1 MCRTSLYYH
10 KLPVVR
16 GEIMKKFF
24 YCLVLLITM
33 CAVFACTGMTA
44 KEQVVGSDNC
54 YMVDFNSGRVLY
66 AKGENDRKPIASM
79 VKIMTLLLT
88 FENVDSGKLSLDQK
102 VTISHDAA
110 KQVGSEMF
118 LDEGQE
124 YPLSD
129 LVKGIVTMSAN
140 DASVAVAELI
150 AGDEVAFTNVM
161 NERAKSLG
169 MNDTLFANATGY
181 PTKEEQ
187 YSTAKDV
194 TCMMRELAKHKEYYN
209 YSTVWLEDY
218 THPSGRVTQMANT
231 NKLIR
236 HYKGCDGG
244 KTGYTDSAKF
254 CLAGTATRNG
264 MRVVGSVLGANDSKA
279 RFRAMSS
286 LFNYSFNNFKQVVLV
301 KGGSPLSVD
310 VKVSGGKKDKLS
322 VIAKNDL
329 SVLQARGENNAKLE
343 YNIPESVKAPI
354 NCGDKIGEV
363 YAIVDGK
370 KIAVCDI
377 LAGEEIKKASIWD
390 YVKKI
395 M

>member
-1 MCRTSLYYH
+1 
-10 KLPVVR
+10 
-16 GEIMKKFF
+16 MKKFF
-24 YCLVLLITM
+24 YCLILLITI
-33 CAVFACTGMTA
+33 CAVFACTGMA
-44 KEQVVGSDNC
+44 PKEQVIGSDNC
-54 YMVDFNSGRVLY
+54 YLVDFNSGRVLY
-66 AKGENDRKPIASM
+66 AKGENDKKPIASM
-79 VKIMTLLLT
+79 VKIMTLLIT

-102 VTISHDAA
+102 VTISHEAA
-110 KQVGSEMF
+110 AQVGSEMF
-118 LDEGQE
+118 LDEGVE

-129 LVKGIVTMSAN
+129 LIKGIVTMSAN

-150 AGDEVAFTNVM
+150 GGDDVAFTGMM
-161 NERAKSLG
+161 NQRAAALG
-169 MNDTLFANATGY
+169 MNDTLFSNATGY

-194 TCMMRELAKHKEYYN
+194 ACMMRELAKHKEYYN
-209 YSTVWLEDY
+209 FSTIWLEDY

-236 HYKGCDGG
+236 HYKGCDAG

-254 CLAGTATRNG
+254 CLAGTAVRDG
-264 MRVVGSVLGANDSKA
+264 MRVVGSVLGAQDSKA
-279 RFRAMSS
+279 RFRAMST
-286 LFNYSFNNFKQVVLV
+286 LFNYGFNNFKNVVLV

-310 VKVSGGKKDKLS
+310 VKVNGGKKDKLA
-322 VIAKNDL
+322 VMAKSDL
-329 SVLQARGENNAKLE
+329 SVLQAKGEGNAKLE

-363 YAIVDGK
+363 YAVIDGQK
-370 KIAVCDI
+370 VAVCDV
-377 LAGEEIKKASIWD
+377 LAAEEIKKASIWD

>member
-1 MCRTSLYYH
+1 
-10 KLPVVR
+10 
-16 GEIMKKFF
+16 MKKFF
-24 YCLVLLITM
+24 YCLILLITI
-33 CAVFACTGMTA
+33 CAVFACTGMA
-44 KEQVVGSDNC
+44 PKEQVIGSDNC
-54 YMVDFNSGRVLY
+54 YLVDFNSGRVLY
-66 AKGENDRKPIASM
+66 AKGENDKKPIASM
-79 VKIMTLLLT
+79 VKIMTLLIT

-102 VTISHDAA
+102 VTISHEAA
-110 KQVGSEMF
+110 AQVGSEMF
-118 LDEGQE
+118 LDEGVE

-129 LVKGIVTMSAN
+129 LIKGIVTMSAN

-150 AGDEVAFTNVM
+150 GGDEVAFTGMM
-161 NERAKSLG
+161 NQRAAALG
-169 MNDTLFANATGY
+169 MNDTLFSNATGY

-194 TCMMRELAKHKEYYN
+194 ACMMRELAKHKEYYN
-209 YSTVWLEDY
+209 FSTIWLEDY

-236 HYKGCDGG
+236 HYKGCDAG

-254 CLAGTATRNG
+254 CLAGTAVRDG
-264 MRVVGSVLGANDSKA
+264 MRVVGSVLGAQDSKA
-279 RFRAMSS
+279 RFRAMST
-286 LFNYSFNNFKQVVLV
+286 LFNYGFNNFKNVVLV

-310 VKVSGGKKDKLS
+310 VKVNGGKKDKLA
-322 VIAKNDL
+322 VMAKSDL
-329 SVLQARGENNAKLE
+329 SVLQAKGEGNAKLE

-363 YAIVDGK
+363 YAVVDGQK
-370 KIAVCDI
+370 VAVCDV
-377 LAGEEIKKASIWD
+377 LAAEEIKKASIWD

>member
-1 MCRTSLYYH
+1 
-10 KLPVVR
+10 
-16 GEIMKKFF
+16 MKKFF
-24 YCLVLLITM
+24 YCLILLVTM
-33 CAVFACTGMTA
+33 CAVFACTGMTT
-44 KEQVVGSDNC
+44 KREQVVGSENC
-54 YMVDFNSGRVLY
+54 YMVDYASGRVLF
-66 AKGENDRKPIASM
+66 AKGENEKKPIASM
-79 VKIMTLLLT
+79 VKIMTLLLA

-102 VTISHDAA
+102 VNISSEAA
-110 KQVGSEMF
+110 GQVGSEMF
-118 LDEGQE
+118 LDEGVE

-129 LVKGIVTMSAN
+129 LIKGIVTMSAN

-150 AGDEVAFTNVM
+150 AGSESAFTTVM
-161 NERAKSLG
+161 NDKAKSLG
-169 MNDTLFANATGY
+169 MNDTLFSNATGY
-181 PTKEEQ
+181 PTQEEQ

-209 YSTVWLEDY
+209 YSTIWLEDY

-236 HYKGCDGG
+236 HYKGCDAG

-254 CLAGTATRNG
+254 CLAGTAVRDG
-264 MRVVGSVLGANDSKA
+264 MRVVGAVLGAPDSKA
-279 RFRAMSS
+279 RFRAMST
-286 LFNYSFNNFKQVVLV
+286 LFNYSFNNYKKVVLV

-322 VIAKNDL
+322 VIAKSEL
-329 SVLQARGENNAKLE
+329 SVLQARGENAVKLE

-354 NCGDKIGEV
+354 KCGDKVGEV
-363 YAIVDGK
+363 YAVVNGQ
-370 KIAVCDI
+370 KIAVSDV

-390 YVKKI
+390 YVKKF

>member
-1 MCRTSLYYH
+1 
-10 KLPVVR
+10 
-16 GEIMKKFF
+16 MKKFF
-24 YCLVLLITM
+24 YCLILLITI
-33 CAVFACTGMTA
+33 CAVFACTGMA
-44 KEQVVGSDNC
+44 PKEQVIGSDNC
-54 YMVDFNSGRVLY
+54 YLVDFNSGRVLY
-66 AKGENDRKPIASM
+66 AKGENDKKPIASM
-79 VKIMTLLLT
+79 VKIMTLLIT

-102 VTISHDAA
+102 VTISHEAA
-110 KQVGSEMF
+110 AQVGSEMF
-118 LDEGQE
+118 LDEGVE

-129 LVKGIVTMSAN
+129 LIKGIVTMSAN

-150 AGDEVAFTNVM
+150 GGDEVAFTGMM
-161 NERAKSLG
+161 NQRAAALG
-169 MNDTLFANATGY
+169 MNDTLFSNATGY

-209 YSTVWLEDY
+209 FSTIWLEDY

-236 HYKGCDGG
+236 HYKGCDAG

-254 CLAGTATRNG
+254 CLAGTAVRDG
-264 MRVVGSVLGANDSKA
+264 MRVVGSVLGAQDSKA
-279 RFRAMSS
+279 RFRAMST
-286 LFNYSFNNFKQVVLV
+286 LFNYGFNNFKNVVLV

-310 VKVSGGKKDKLS
+310 VKVNGGKKDKLA
-322 VIAKNDL
+322 VMAKSDL
-329 SVLQARGENNAKLE
+329 SVLQAKGEGNAKLE

-363 YAIVDGK
+363 YAVIDGQK
-370 KIAVCDI
+370 VAVCDV
-377 LAGEEIKKASIWD
+377 LAAEEIKKASIWD

>member
-1 MCRTSLYYH
+1 
-10 KLPVVR
+10 
-16 GEIMKKFF
+16 MKKFF
-24 YCLVLLITM
+24 YCLILLITI
-33 CAVFACTGMTA
+33 CAVFACTGMA
-44 KEQVVGSDNC
+44 PKEQVIGSDNC
-54 YMVDFNSGRVLY
+54 YLVDFNSGRVLY
-66 AKGENDRKPIASM
+66 AKGENDKKPIASM
-79 VKIMTLLLT
+79 VKIMTLLIT

-102 VTISHDAA
+102 VTISHEAA
-110 KQVGSEMF
+110 AQVGSEMF
-118 LDEGQE
+118 LDEGVE

-129 LVKGIVTMSAN
+129 LIKGIVTMSAN

-150 AGDEVAFTNVM
+150 GGDEVAFTGMM
-161 NERAKSLG
+161 NQRAAALG
-169 MNDTLFANATGY
+169 MNDTLFSNATGY

-194 TCMMRELAKHKEYYN
+194 ACMMRELAKHKEYYN
-209 YSTVWLEDY
+209 FSTIWLEDY

-236 HYKGCDGG
+236 HYKGSDAG

-254 CLAGTATRNG
+254 CLAGTAVRDG
-264 MRVVGSVLGANDSKA
+264 MRVVGSVLGAQDSKA
-279 RFRAMSS
+279 RFRAMST
-286 LFNYSFNNFKQVVLV
+286 LFNYGFNNFKNVVLV

-310 VKVSGGKKDKLS
+310 VKVNGGKKDKLA
-322 VIAKNDL
+322 VMAKSDL
-329 SVLQARGENNAKLE
+329 SVLQAKGEGNAKLE

-363 YAIVDGK
+363 YAVIDGQK
-370 KIAVCDI
+370 VAVCDV
-377 LAGEEIKKASIWD
+377 LAAEEIKKASIWD

>member
-1 MCRTSLYYH
+1 
-10 KLPVVR
+10 
-16 GEIMKKFF
+16 MKKFF
-24 YCLVLLITM
+24 YSLILLVSL
-33 CAVFACTGMTA
+33 CAIFTCTGMTA
-44 KEQVVGSDNC
+44 KEQVIGSENC
-54 YMVDFNSGRVLY
+54 YMVDYNSGRVLY
-66 AKGENDRKPIASM
+66 AKGENEKKPIASM
-79 VKIMTLLLT
+79 VKIMTLLLA
-88 FENVDSGKLSLDQK
+88 FENVDSGNLAFDQK

-110 KQVGSEMF
+110 RQVGSEMF

-124 YPLSD
+124 YSLSD
-129 LVKGIVTMSAN
+129 LIKGIVTMSAN

-150 AGDEVAFTNVM
+150 AGDEISFTKVM
-161 NERAKSLG
+161 NDKAKSLG

-194 TCMMRELAKHKEYYN
+194 SCMMRALAGHKEYYN
-209 YSTVWLEDY
+209 YSTIWLEDY

-244 KTGYTDSAKF
+244 KTGYTDSAKY

-264 MRVVGSVLGANDSKA
+264 MRVVGSVLGANDSKE

-286 LFNYSFNNFKQVVLV
+286 LFNYSFNNYSKVVLV
-301 KGGSPLSVD
+301 KSGSPLSID

-322 VIAKNDL
+322 VVAKAEL
-329 SVLQARGENNAKLE
+329 SVLQAKGESTPKLE

-363 YAIVDGK
+363 YAVVNGN
-370 KIAVCDI
+370 KIAVCDV
-377 LAGEEIKKASIWD
+377 LAAEEIKKASIWD

>member
-1 MCRTSLYYH
+1 M
-10 KLPVVR
+10 
-16 GEIMKKFF
+16 
-24 YCLVLLITM
+24 ITI
-33 CAVFACTGMTA
+33 CAVFACTGMA
-44 KEQVVGSDNC
+44 PKEQVIGSDNC
-54 YMVDFNSGRVLY
+54 YLVDFNSGRVLY
-66 AKGENDRKPIASM
+66 AKGENDKKPIASM
-79 VKIMTLLLT
+79 VKIMTLLIT

-102 VTISHDAA
+102 VPISHEAA
-110 KQVGSEMF
+110 AQVGSEMF
-118 LDEGQE
+118 LDEGVE

-129 LVKGIVTMSAN
+129 LIKGIVTMSAN

-150 AGDEVAFTNVM
+150 GGDEVAFTGMM
-161 NERAKSLG
+161 NQRAAALG
-169 MNDTLFANATGY
+169 MNDTLFSNATGY

-194 TCMMRELAKHKEYYN
+194 ACMMRELAKHKEYYN
-209 YSTVWLEDY
+209 FSTIWLEDY

-236 HYKGCDGG
+236 HYKGCDAG

-254 CLAGTATRNG
+254 CLAGTAVRDG
-264 MRVVGSVLGANDSKA
+264 MRVVGSVLGAQDSKA
-279 RFRAMSS
+279 RFRAMST
-286 LFNYSFNNFKQVVLV
+286 LFNYGFNNFKNVVLV

-310 VKVSGGKKDKLS
+310 VKVNGGKKDKLA
-322 VIAKNDL
+322 VMAKSDL
-329 SVLQARGENNAKLE
+329 SVLQAKGEGNAKLE

-363 YAIVDGK
+363 YAVVDGRK
-370 KIAVCDI
+370 VAVCDV
-377 LAGEEIKKASIWD
+377 LAAEEIKKASIWD

>member
-1 MCRTSLYYH
+1 
-10 KLPVVR
+10 
-16 GEIMKKFF
+16 MKKFF
-24 YCLVLLITM
+24 YCLILVVSM
-33 CAVFACTGMTA
+33 CAVFTCTGMTTT

-54 YMVDFNSGRVLY
+54 YMVDFASGRVLY
-66 AKGENDRKPIASM
+66 AKGENEKKPIASM
-79 VKIMTLLLT
+79 VKIMTLLLA

-102 VTISHDAA
+102 VNISSEAA
-110 KQVGSEMF
+110 HQVGSEMF
-118 LDEGQE
+118 LDEGVD
-124 YPLSD
+124 YPLTD
-129 LVKGIVTMSAN
+129 LIKGIVTMSAN

-150 AGDEVAFTNVM
+150 AGDESSFTAVM
-161 NERAKSLG
+161 NDRAKSLG
-169 MNDTLFANATGY
+169 MNDTLFSNATGY

-236 HYKGCDGG
+236 HYKGCDAG

-254 CLAGTATRNG
+254 CLAGTATRDG
-264 MRVVGSVLGANDSKA
+264 MRVVGAVLGAPDSKA

-286 LFNYSFNNFKQVVLV
+286 LFNYSFNNYKKVVLV

-310 VKVSGGKKDKLS
+310 VKVTGGKKDMLS
-322 VIAKNDL
+322 VVAKSEL
-329 SVLQARGENNAKLE
+329 AVLQKRGESTVKLE
-343 YNIPESVKAPI
+343 YNIPNSVKAPI
-354 NCGDKIGEV
+354 MCGDKIGEV
-363 YAIVDGK
+363 YAVSGGQ
-370 KIAVCDI
+370 KIAVAEVI
-377 LAGEEIKKASIWD
+377 AAEEIKKAGIWD
-390 YVKKI
+390 YVKKF

>member
-1 MCRTSLYYH
+1 
-10 KLPVVR
+10 
-16 GEIMKKFF
+16 MKKFF
-24 YCLVLLITM
+24 YCLILLITI
-33 CAVFACTGMTA
+33 CAVFACTGMTP
-44 KEQVVGSDNC
+44 KEQTIGSDNC
-54 YMVDFNSGRVLY
+54 YLVDFNSGRVLY
-66 AKGENDRKPIASM
+66 AKGENDKKPIASM
-79 VKIMTLLLT
+79 VKIMTLLIT

-102 VTISHDAA
+102 VTISHEAA
-110 KQVGSEMF
+110 AQVGSEMF
-118 LDEGQE
+118 LNEGVE

-129 LVKGIVTMSAN
+129 LIKGIVTMSAN

-150 AGDEVAFTNVM
+150 GGDEVAFTGMM
-161 NERAKSLG
+161 NQRAAALG
-169 MNDTLFANATGY
+169 MNDTLFSNATGY

-194 TCMMRELAKHKEYYN
+194 ACMMRELAKHKEYYN
-209 YSTVWLEDY
+209 FSTIWLEDY

-236 HYKGCDGG
+236 HYKGCDAG

-254 CLAGTATRNG
+254 CLAGTAVRDG
-264 MRVVGSVLGANDSKA
+264 MRVVGSVLGAQDSKA
-279 RFRAMSS
+279 RFRAMST
-286 LFNYSFNNFKQVVLV
+286 LFNYGFNNFKNVVLV

-310 VKVSGGKKDKLS
+310 VKVNGGKKDKLA
-322 VIAKNDL
+322 VMAKSDL
-329 SVLQARGENNAKLE
+329 SVLQAKGEGNAKLE

-363 YAIVDGK
+363 YAVVDGQK
-370 KIAVCDI
+370 VAVCDV
-377 LAGEEIKKASIWD
+377 LAAEEIKKASIWD

>member
-1 MCRTSLYYH
+1 
-10 KLPVVR
+10 
-16 GEIMKKFF
+16 MKKFF
-24 YCLVLLITM
+24 YCLILLITI
-33 CAVFACTGMTA
+33 CAVFACTGMA
-44 KEQVVGSDNC
+44 PKEQVIGSDNC
-54 YMVDFNSGRVLY
+54 YLVDFNSGRVLY
-66 AKGENDRKPIASM
+66 AKGENDKKPIASM
-79 VKIMTLLLT
+79 VKIMTLLIT

-102 VTISHDAA
+102 VTISHEAA
-110 KQVGSEMF
+110 AQVGSEMF
-118 LDEGQE
+118 LDEGVE

-129 LVKGIVTMSAN
+129 LIKGIVTMSAN

-150 AGDEVAFTNVM
+150 GGDEVAFTGMM
-161 NERAKSLG
+161 NQRAAALG
-169 MNDTLFANATGY
+169 MNDTLFSNATGY

-194 TCMMRELAKHKEYYN
+194 ACMMRELAKHKEYYN
-209 YSTVWLEDY
+209 FSTIWLEDY

-236 HYKGCDGG
+236 HYKGCDAG

-254 CLAGTATRNG
+254 CLAGTAVRDG
-264 MRVVGSVLGANDSKA
+264 MRVVGSVLGAQDSKA
-279 RFRAMSS
+279 RFRAMST
-286 LFNYSFNNFKQVVLV
+286 LFNYGFNNFKNVVLV

-310 VKVSGGKKDKLS
+310 VKVNGGIKDKLA
-322 VIAKNDL
+322 VMAKSDL
-329 SVLQARGENNAKLE
+329 SVLQAKGEGNAKLE

-363 YAIVDGK
+363 YAVVDGQK
-370 KIAVCDI
+370 VAVCDV
-377 LAGEEIKKASIWD
+377 LAAEEIKKASIWD

>member
-1 MCRTSLYYH
+1 M
-10 KLPVVR
+10 
-16 GEIMKKFF
+16 
-24 YCLVLLITM
+24 ITI
-33 CAVFACTGMTA
+33 CAVFACTGMA
-44 KEQVVGSDNC
+44 PKEQVIGSDNC
-54 YMVDFNSGRVLY
+54 YLVDFNSGRVLY
-66 AKGENDRKPIASM
+66 AKGENDKKPIASM
-79 VKIMTLLLT
+79 VKIMTLLIT

-102 VTISHDAA
+102 VTISHEAA
-110 KQVGSEMF
+110 AQVGSEMF
-118 LDEGQE
+118 LDEGVE

-129 LVKGIVTMSAN
+129 LIKGIVTMSAN

-150 AGDEVAFTNVM
+150 GGDEVAFTGMM
-161 NERAKSLG
+161 NQRATALG
-169 MNDTLFANATGY
+169 MNDTLFSNATGY

-194 TCMMRELAKHKEYYN
+194 ACMMRELAKHKEYYN
-209 YSTVWLEDY
+209 FSTIWLEDY

-236 HYKGCDGG
+236 HYKGCDAG

-254 CLAGTATRNG
+254 CLAGTAVRDG
-264 MRVVGSVLGANDSKA
+264 MRVVGSVLGAQDSKA
-279 RFRAMSS
+279 RFRAMST
-286 LFNYSFNNFKQVVLV
+286 LFNYGFNNFKNVVLV

-310 VKVSGGKKDKLS
+310 VKVNGGKKDKLA
-322 VIAKNDL
+322 VMAKSDL
-329 SVLQARGENNAKLE
+329 SVLQAKGEGNAKLE

-363 YAIVDGK
+363 YAVVDGQK
-370 KIAVCDI
+370 VAVCDV
-377 LAGEEIKKASIWD
+377 LAAEEIKKASIWD

>member
-1 MCRTSLYYH
+1 
-10 KLPVVR
+10 
-16 GEIMKKFF
+16 MKKFF
-24 YCLVLLITM
+24 YCLILLITI
-33 CAVFACTGMTA
+33 CAVFACTGMA
-44 KEQVVGSDNC
+44 PKEQVIGSDNC
-54 YMVDFNSGRVLY
+54 YLVDFNSGRVLY
-66 AKGENDRKPIASM
+66 AKGENDKKPIASM
-79 VKIMTLLLT
+79 VKIMTLLIT

-102 VTISHDAA
+102 VTISHEAA
-110 KQVGSEMF
+110 AQVGSEMF
-118 LDEGQE
+118 LDEGVE

-129 LVKGIVTMSAN
+129 LIKGIVTMSAN

-150 AGDEVAFTNVM
+150 GGDEVAFTGMM
-161 NERAKSLG
+161 NQRAAALG
-169 MNDTLFANATGY
+169 MNDTLFSNATGY

-194 TCMMRELAKHKEYYN
+194 ACMMRELAKHKEYYN
-209 YSTVWLEDY
+209 FSTIWLEDY

-236 HYKGCDGG
+236 HYKGCDAG

-254 CLAGTATRNG
+254 CLAGTAVRDG
-264 MRVVGSVLGANDSKA
+264 MRVVGSVLGAQDSKA
-279 RFRAMSS
+279 RFRAMST
-286 LFNYSFNNFKQVVLV
+286 LFNYGFNNFKNVVLV

-310 VKVSGGKKDKLS
+310 VKVNGGKKDKLA
-322 VIAKNDL
+322 VMAKSDL
-329 SVLQARGENNAKLE
+329 SVLQAKGEGNAKLE

-363 YAIVDGK
+363 YAVIDGQK
-370 KIAVCDI
+370 VAVCDV
-377 LAGEEIKKASIWD
+377 LAAEEIKKASIWD

>member
-1 MCRTSLYYH
+1 
-10 KLPVVR
+10 
-16 GEIMKKFF
+16 MKKFF
-24 YCLVLLITM
+24 YCLILLITI
-33 CAVFACTGMTA
+33 CAVFACTGMA
-44 KEQVVGSDNC
+44 PKEQVIGSDNC
-54 YMVDFNSGRVLY
+54 YLVDFNSGRVLY
-66 AKGENDRKPIASM
+66 AKGENDKKPIASM
-79 VKIMTLLLT
+79 VKIMTLLIT

-102 VTISHDAA
+102 VTISHEAA
-110 KQVGSEMF
+110 AQVGSEMF
-118 LDEGQE
+118 LDEGVE

-129 LVKGIVTMSAN
+129 LIKGIVTMSAN

-150 AGDEVAFTNVM
+150 GGDEVAFTGMM
-161 NERAKSLG
+161 NQRAAALG
-169 MNDTLFANATGY
+169 MNDTLFSNATGY

-194 TCMMRELAKHKEYYN
+194 ACMMRELAKHKEYYN
-209 YSTVWLEDY
+209 FSTIWLEDY

-236 HYKGCDGG
+236 HYKGCDAG

-254 CLAGTATRNG
+254 CLAGTAVRDG
-264 MRVVGSVLGANDSKA
+264 MRVVGSVLGAQDSKA
-279 RFRAMSS
+279 RFRAMST
-286 LFNYSFNNFKQVVLV
+286 LFNYGFNNFKNVVLV

-310 VKVSGGKKDKLS
+310 VKVNGGKKDKLA
-322 VIAKNDL
+322 VMAKSDL
-329 SVLQARGENNAKLE
+329 SVLQAKGEGNTKLE

-363 YAIVDGK
+363 YAVVDGQK
-370 KIAVCDI
+370 VAVCDV
-377 LAGEEIKKASIWD
+377 LAAEEIKKASIWD

>member
-1 MCRTSLYYH
+1 
-10 KLPVVR
+10 
-16 GEIMKKFF
+16 MKKFF
-24 YCLVLLITM
+24 YCLILLVSM
-33 CAVFACTGMTA
+33 CAIFSCTGMTV
-44 KEQVVGSDNC
+44 KEQVIGSDNC
-54 YMVDFNSGRVLY
+54 YMVDYDSGRVLY
-66 AKGENDRKPIASM
+66 AKGENDKKPIASM
-79 VKIMTLLLT
+79 VKIMTLLLA
-88 FENVDSGKLSLDQK
+88 FENVDNGKLALDQK
-102 VTISHDAA
+102 VTISHEAA

-118 LDEGQE
+118 LDEGVE

-129 LVKGIVTMSAN
+129 LIKGIVTMSAN

-150 AGDEVAFTNVM
+150 AGDEMSFTNVM
-161 NERAKSLG
+161 NSKAKSLG

-254 CLAGTATRNG
+254 CLAGTATRNS
-264 MRVVGSVLGANDSKA
+264 MRVVGSVLGANDSKE

-286 LFNYSFNNFKQVVLV
+286 LFNYSFNNFSKVVLV
-301 KGGSPLSVD
+301 KSGSPLSID

-322 VIAKNDL
+322 VMAKTDL
-329 SVLQARGENNAKLE
+329 SVLQSKGENKAKLE
-343 YNIPESVKAPI
+343 YDIPDSIKAPVK
-354 NCGDKIGEV
+354 CGDKIGEV
-363 YAIVDGK
+363 YAVVDGK
-370 KIAVCDI
+370 KVAACDV
-377 LAGEEIKKASIWD
+377 LAAEEIKKASIWD